1 MVVAKRQ
8 MKGRM
13 MKTPQNS
20 PRTRQKAMGLK
31 KRKKE
36 KRKKRKERRRPR
48 RRTRRWPSKIKSK
61 LTVRAME
68 DKL

>member
-1 MVVAKRQ
+1 MVVANRQ

-13 MKTPQNS
+13 IKTPQNN

-36 KRKKRKERRRPR
+36 KKKRKVRRRPR
-48 RRTRRWPSKIKSK
+48 RRTRRWSSKIKSK
-61 LTVRAME
+61 PTARAME

>member
-13 MKTPQNS
+13 IKTPQNN

-36 KRKKRKERRRPR
+36 RRKKRKVRRRPR
-48 RRTRRWPSKIKSK
+48 RRTRRCSSKIKSK
-61 LTVRAME
+61 PTARAME